1 MGHDLRRMIR
11 DGAPRSWT
19 SLMRDVA
26 KEIAD
31 AAFDPGQNGQPGRFA
46 PSPIRVEGFREWNG
60 VWRDGLVEICGATPR
75 AISDALTELGRAGYE
90 MRQPITDRFGRP
102 VQDKRGRVV
111 YAAKGHALRFCVPPL
126 ARRPEPQSSP
136 DVASIDDEERSHSG
150 ASIEG
155 QRSHPDVSKVA
166 PECDP
171 ITLVT
176 IKPKIF
182 PTADASRLAEDQ
194 THNPSQTPSQDPG
207 RTTPQTPRG
216 QLPSSADRAIDS
228 RSNLRAGAE
237 GDGNSCDSEAA
248 PLKEGSV
255 RKSQN
260 RRLPDGSET
269 VADDAPGDSPN
280 DAESATTGTTRAAN
294 SLAPI
299 DRLAS

>member
-11 DGAPRSWT
+11 DGAPSSWT
-19 SLMRDVA
+19 SLMHDVA

-31 AAFDPGQNGQPGRFA
+31 AAFDPGQNSQPGRVT
-46 PSPIRVEGFREWNG
+46 PSPIHVEGFRDCNG

-90 MRQPITDRFGRP
+90 MRRPITDRFGRP

-126 ARRPEPQSSP
+126 ARRSEPQSSP
-136 DVASIDDEERSHSG
+136 DVMSIDDEESSHSG

-171 ITLVT
+171 ITQVT

-182 PTADASRLAEDQ
+182 TTADASRLAEDQ
-194 THNPSQTPSQDPG
+194 DQSQD
-207 RTTPQTPRG
+207 QNRG
-216 QLPSSADRAIDS
+216 ADT
-228 RSNLRAGAE
+228 E
-237 GDGNSCDSEAA
+237 GGGNTSHLEAA
-248 PLKEGSV
+248 PVKEGSV
-255 RKSQN
+255 RKSQT
-260 RRLPDGSET
+260 RRLPDGSMT
-269 VADDAPGDSPN
+269 VADDDPGFSPN
-280 DAESATTGTTRAAN
+280 DAESTTAGSTRGRTRDAAKP
-294 SLAPI
+294 A
-299 DRLAS
+299 A

>member
-31 AAFDPGQNGQPGRFA
+31 AAFDPSQNGQPGRNT
-46 PSPIRVEGFREWNG
+46 PSPIHVEGFRDWNG

-90 MRQPITDRFGRP
+90 MRQPITDRCGRP

-111 YAAKGHALRFCVPPL
+111 YAAKGHALRFCVPLL

-136 DVASIDDEERSHSG
+136 DVASIDGKERSHSG
-150 ASIEG
+150 ASIDG

-176 IKPKIF
+176 IKPKIS

-194 THNPSQTPSQDPG
+194 DQSQD
-207 RTTPQTPRG
+207 QNRG
-216 QLPSSADRAIDS
+216 ADT
-228 RSNLRAGAE
+228 G
-237 GDGNSCDSEAA
+237 GGGNTSHLEAA
-248 PLKEGSV
+248 PVQEGSV

-269 VADDAPGDSPN
+269 MADDAPRISPN
-280 DAESATTGTTRAAN
+280 DAESITAGTTRASTRHA
-294 SLAPI
+294 AKP
-299 DRLAS
+299 AA